1 MTKSY
6 YSADYHLHTAFSDDS
21 RAPMEEMVRRAL
33 ALGLSEICFT
43 EHVDYGVKTVLNCD
57 YPSYFAALEEMRES
71 YHGQITIRA
80 GIEFGVQ
87 RETIP
92 QYQADIL
99 QYPFDFVILSNH
111 QVGNQEFWNGK
122 FQEGKTQAEFHAAYY
137 QAILDVAEHYQ
148 GYCVLGHLDM
158 IKRYDPYA
166 PYPDEAVLPVI
177 EKILR
182 RAIQDGKGIEVNT
195 SSFQYGL
202 QDLTP
207 SETILE
213 LYHELGGRVL
223 TIGSD
228 AHSPHRL
235 ADHIPEVR
243 EILREIGFR
252 EFCTFERMQPRF
264 HPL

>member
-1 MTKSY
+1 M
-6 YSADYHLHTAFSDDS
+6 
-21 RAPMEEMVRRAL
+21 
-33 ALGLSEICFT
+33 
-43 EHVDYGVKTVLNCD
+43 
-57 YPSYFAALEEMRES
+57 
-71 YHGQITIRA
+71 
-80 GIEFGVQ
+80 
-87 RETIP
+87 
-92 QYQADIL
+92 
-99 QYPFDFVILSNH
+99 
-111 QVGNQEFWNGK
+111 
-122 FQEGKTQAEFHAAYY
+122 
-137 QAILDVAEHYQ
+137 
-148 GYCVLGHLDM
+148 
-158 IKRYDPYA
+158 
-166 PYPDEAVLPVI
+166 I

-182 RAIQDGKGIEVNT
+182 RAIQDGKGIEVST